1 MMYLVKI
8 ITSSVDDLAR
18 RLVKFYRLGL
28 RDVQTSLTVAPYGDD
43 SVPVK
48 DMIAVYSE
56 TSTKGNTVIIGYINK
71 NQLAAVGERR
81 LFSTN
86 ENGDEKA
93 YVWLKNSGN
102 LELNGK
108 ADNVVRYSKLDNGL
122 QAEVTKINAQ
132 LAAISTAIGLLG
144 GSYVVN
150 PVDVDISGAKV
161 DDVLCD

>member
-8 ITSSVDDLAR
+8 ISSSVDDLAR

-81 LFSTN
+81 LFSTD
-86 ENGDEKA
+86 ENGEQKA

-108 ADNVVRYSKLDNGL
+108 DYHAVRYEKLNSAL
-122 QAEVTKINAQ
+122 QGQVDLINAQ
-132 LAAISTAIGLLG
+132 LDAIATGIASAG
-144 GSYVVN
+144 GSYT
-150 PVDVDISGAKV
+150 PVHISLDISASECGNV
-161 DDVLCD
+161 FIS

>member
-56 TSTKGNTVIIGYINK
+56 TSTFRI
-71 NQLAAVGERR
+71 
-81 LFSTN
+81 
-86 ENGDEKA
+86 
-93 YVWLKNSGN
+93 
-102 LELNGK
+102 
-108 ADNVVRYSKLDNGL
+108 
-122 QAEVTKINAQ
+122 
-132 LAAISTAIGLLG
+132 
-144 GSYVVN
+144 
-150 PVDVDISGAKV
+150 
-161 DDVLCD
+161 C